1 MSSTLLGAVEATP
14 KSGYHS
20 MVTLGQLEGL
30 GDEEIPVVTGA
41 PSGEVGP
48 GNLFGSLTP
57 NFLLI

>member
-1 MSSTLLGAVEATP
+1 
-14 KSGYHS
+14 
-20 MVTLGQLEGL
+20 MVTLGQLGGL

>member
-1 MSSTLLGAVEATP
+1 
-14 KSGYHS
+14 
-20 MVTLGQLEGL
+20 MVTLRQLEVL

-48 GNLFGSLTP
+48 GQLFGSLTT